1 MSAIAGI
8 ASSLCVSFV
17 YKHGGEGG
25 DFLANS
31 AIMMYRKSVLS
42 SSTYVGLG
50 SAIFGDCE
58 ANMKG

>member
-31 AIMMYRKSVLS
+31 AIMMYRKSAL